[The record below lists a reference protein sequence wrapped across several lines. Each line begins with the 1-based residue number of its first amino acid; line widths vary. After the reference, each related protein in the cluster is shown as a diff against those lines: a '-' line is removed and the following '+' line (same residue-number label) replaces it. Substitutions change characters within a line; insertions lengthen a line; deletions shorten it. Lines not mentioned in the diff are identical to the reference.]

1 MCATDCL
8 SLCVPAALVQ
18 LSQKQIDVRAMQAGG
33 GSKKARGG
41 GGGGGSSSSDAAAA
55 LALRQNKALP
65 ITSFFSRAQQ

>member
-1 MCATDCL
+1 M
-8 SLCVPAALVQ
+8 PAALVQ

-33 GSKKARGG
+33 GSKKAR